1 MSWTYRIAVM
11 LCMILPIGVV
21 AQNVKPRLFIDCRT
35 NCDETYFR
43 QEIPYVDHVRDI
55 QLSDIHL
62 LITSFGAGSGGET
75 YKLLFTGR
83 KDYAGNELELEY
95 SAPPNSTRDDIRS
108 GLLKKMN
115 LGLIPFLM
123 ESDMIDKLEVTVA
136 LPQRSEADSSRQFD
150 PFGPM
155 QDPWKLWVFEASLN
169 GNMNLESI
177 RQRYRFRSRFE
188 ANRITD
194 EWRIRQN
201 FYYNRTKTVFK
212 QEEEDDI
219 VADLYSVGNWG
230 QVVRSISDHWSVGV
244 FNSIEADVFENIKLG
259 TRFGPAIEY
268 SLFPYNEVNYRELVF
283 AYYIRHYYREYNE
296 ETVFG
301 KLQEQLV
308 DQSVRIGLRLRRPWG
323 SVFTSLEGRHFF
335 HDPQRNRVEFRNRIS
350 WRIFQG
356 FAVDATTNFQLI
368 NDQLSLPRGEATLE
382 ELLLEQ
388 QQRSTNYEVFVGI
401 GLSYTFGSI
410 YNNIVNTRL

>member
-1 MSWTYRIAVM
+1 M
-11 LCMILPIGVV
+11 LCMIMPLSVF
-21 AQNVKPRLFIDCRT
+21 AQDVKPRLFIDCRT
-35 NCDETYFR
+35 SCDETYFR
-43 QEIPYVDHVRDI
+43 QELPYVDHVRDI
-55 QLSDIHL
+55 RLSDIHL

-83 KDYAGNELELEY
+83 KDYSGNELELEY

-108 GLLKKMN
+108 GLLQKMN

-123 ESDMIDKLEVTVA
+123 ESNMIDDLEVTVA
-136 LPQRSEADSSRQFD
+136 VPRESAEGEGSNFD
-150 PFGPM
+150 PFSPM
-155 QDPWKLWVFEASLN
+155 EDPWRLWVFEASLS

-188 ANRITD
+188 ANRITE
-194 EWRIRQN
+194 EWRIRQI

-244 FNSIEADVFENIKLG
+244 FNSIESDVFENISLG

-283 AYYIRHYYREYNE
+283 AYYLRHYYREYNE

-301 KLQEQLV
+301 KMQEQLV

-323 SVFTSLEGRHFF
+323 SMFTSLEGRHFF
-335 HDPQRNRVEFRNRIS
+335 HDPQRNRIEFRNRIS
-350 WRIFQG
+350 WRVFQG
-356 FAVDATTNFQLI
+356 FAIDLTTNFELI
-368 NDQLSLPRGEATLE
+368 NDQLSLPLGEATLE

-388 QQRSTNYEVFVGI
+388 QQRSTNYEVFVGV